1 MKQRRV
7 PAGSGP
13 SACLLLLGLLTLSPI
28 SAKSVIVGGHIPE
41 LRRLTITPVQ
51 GRGAAVPG
59 QTVQVAVIEIDN
71 NLPNYELVLDFS
83 GADPDGRLVSEV
95 RLEAAGGTLG
105 KGLAEPSG
113 RPLEAGSTAGQ
124 FLWSPGRQETATIR
138 YQVRVM
144 VTYARPAE
152 SRPPMLV
159 SMNFAY

>member
-1 MKQRRV
+1 MKHCSLFT
-7 PAGSGP
+7 GSGA
-13 SACLLLLGLLTLSPI
+13 SVRLLLLGLLAVSPT
-28 SAKSVIVGGHIPE
+28 SAKTVTVGGYVPE

-51 GRGAAVPG
+51 GRDPALPG
-59 QTVQVAVIEIDN
+59 KAIQVAVIEIDN

-83 GADPDGRLVSEV
+83 GADPDGGLISEV
-95 RLEAAGGTLG
+95 RLEGAGGTLG
-105 KGLAEPSG
+105 RGLAEPSG
-113 RPLEAGSTAGQ
+113 RPLEAGSIAGQ
-124 FLWSPGRQETATIR
+124 FLWNPGPQETATLR